1 MSEDY
6 QTHSEVVDIFQGGDL
21 IRIAELE
28 AAVNVATIQSGG
40 NRRIGSRAP
49 TDETKA
55 AVLSAARAYDEF
67 VEEAGEERAHRVT
80 VEALPRK
87 DWRALRK
94 KYPPR
99 PAGDGVSE
107 DEAEQDKAFG
117 FNVDELSEELVPQA
131 VVSVT
136 RGGKPAFT
144 GAGDMQKWFDRLPDG
159 EFQKI
164 ASAAV
169 RVNIDDTPAPK
180 ADLSSRLSRI
190 FAETSKSPDDS
201 D

>member
-1 MSEDY
+1 MSEEY
-6 QTHSEVVDIFQGGDL
+6 QTHVDVVDIFQGDDL
-21 IRIAELE
+21 VRIAELE
-28 AAVNVATIQSGG
+28 NAVNIASVQGAG

-55 AVLSAARAYDEF
+55 AVLAAAREYDAF
-67 VEEAGEERAHRVT
+67 VAEAGEKRAYRVT

-94 KYPPR
+94 QHPPR
-99 PAGDGVSE
+99 VAGDGV
-107 DEAEQDKAFG
+107 DEVEADQDKTLG
-117 FNVDELSEELVPQA
+117 FNVDELSEELVPKA
-131 VVSVT
+131 IVSVT

-144 GAGDMQKWFDRLPDG
+144 GAGAMTKWLDRLSDG
-159 EFQKI
+159 DFQKI

-169 RVNIDDTPAPK
+169 RVNIDDSPAPK